1 MGAVMATMDTR
12 IGHIR
17 ADETL
22 LETNPSQIPSQALSD
37 PEAQI
42 LLLIAA
48 GKQNAEIAAAVGTDQ
63 SAVKEHIKSILR
75 KAIASGGQ
83 ASSLRRTDLRS
94 SEFPS
99 EMASPF
105 IA

>member
-1 MGAVMATMDTR
+1 MGAVMATLDTR
-12 IGHIR
+12 TGRIR
-17 ADETL
+17 ADEIQQGASS
-22 LETNPSQIPSQALSD
+22 SQTLSD

-75 KAIASGGQ
+75 KARAAGGQ
-83 ASSLRRTDLRS
+83 GNSSRETDLRS
-94 SEFPS
+94 SEFAP
-99 EMASPF
+99 EMVSPF
-105 IA
+105 NS